1 METTTIQ
8 LSNEMKENLRNLGR
22 AGDSFEDIISRMYAL
37 TKKHLLMAYLYDES
51 DSISIE
57 EALKKAKA
65 KYGKN
70 KNK

>member
-1 METTTIQ
+1 MGITTIQ
-8 LSNEMKENLRNLGR
+8 LSDEMKENLKNLGR

-57 EALKKAKA
+57 EARKRLNKKWPKS
-65 KYGKN
+65 K
-70 KNK
+70 